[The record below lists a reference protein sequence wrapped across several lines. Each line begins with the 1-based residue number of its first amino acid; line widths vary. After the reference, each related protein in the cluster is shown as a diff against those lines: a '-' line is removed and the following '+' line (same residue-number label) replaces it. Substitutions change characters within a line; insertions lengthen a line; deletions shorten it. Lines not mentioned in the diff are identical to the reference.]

1 MDEKNLITV
10 RGTGTESF
18 TPDQIEISMTVETV
32 DKDYSKTTEL
42 QEKKISELSAALI
55 EAGFEKKALTTSEYS
70 ISPRYDNY
78 QEGRN
83 WKRKFTGYGCTQSMN
98 LRFEQSSEKLNKAIN
113 ALSSCKSSAPQFD
126 ISFTVKDK
134 EKVSDKLLTLAVKDA
149 KHKAEVLAKAAGEEL
164 GQLKAIDYSPVEINV
179 YSQTRMLSARNMVA
193 ADRCSM
199 AEATEI
205 NPEEI
210 KASAS
215 VTVTWQLE
223 AK

>member
-18 TPDQIEISMTVETV
+18 APDLIVISMSVETV

-42 QEKKISELSAALI
+42 QAEKISQITAALI
-55 EAGFEKKALTTSEYS
+55 EAGFDKKALTTSEYN
-70 ISPRYDNY
+70 ISPRYENY
-78 QEGRN
+78 QKMGD

-113 ALSSCKSSAPQFD
+113 TLSSCKSSAPQFD

-149 KHKAEVLAKAAGEEL
+149 KHKAQVLAKAAGEEL
-164 GQLKAIDYSPVEINV
+164 GQLKAIDYNPVEINV
-179 YSQTRMLSARNMVA
+179 YSPTRMLSARNMVA

-199 AEATEI
+199 AESAEI

-210 KASAS
+210 RASAS
-215 VTVTWQLE
+215 VTMTWQLGT
-223 AK
+223 K